1 MKLSVVTPTYN
12 EAQNLP
18 KLISAL
24 LALPEKDIH
33 VIIVDDNSPDGTGQ
47 VAEDLAGLHPSSI
60 SVIHRRRKFGLG
72 SAYITGFKLALD
84 AGSNAIAQMD
94 ADLSHPPDLLME
106 LLASLEDYDVAMGS
120 RYITGGGVDTNWPW
134 WRKRLSTFGNQYA
147 RYVLGLPVQ
156 DVTGGYKVWKRET
169 LAGMPL
175 NRIRSNGYAFQVE
188 MAYVAY
194 LLNYSFVEKAFY
206 FPNRDWG
213 KSKMSF
219 RIQLEA
225 AYRVWK
231 MRFDYRDL
239 RD

>member
-1 MKLSVVTPTYN
+1 VKLYIVTPTYN
-12 EAQNLP
+12 EARNLP
-18 KLISAL
+18 KLVSAL
-24 LALPEKDIH
+24 MALSIEDIH
-33 VIIVDDNSPDGTGQ
+33 VLVVDDNSPDGTGR
-47 VAEDLAGLHPSSI
+47 VADELAEMHPGSI
-60 SVIHRRRKFGLG
+60 SVIHRSGKLGLG
-72 SAYITGFKLALD
+72 SAYITGFKQAID
-84 AGSNAIAQMD
+84 AGATAVAQMD
-94 ADLSHPPDLLME
+94 ADLSHPPDLLIE
-106 LLASLEDYDVAMGS
+106 LIQSLQDFDVAMGS
-120 RYITGGGVDTNWPW
+120 RYIPGGSVDMNWPW
-134 WRKRLSTFGNQYA
+134 WRKSLSAFGNQYA
-147 RYVLGLPVQ
+147 RYILGLPVR
-156 DVTGGYKVWKRET
+156 DATGGFKVWKRKT

-175 NRIRSNGYAFQVE
+175 NRIRSNGYAFQIE

-239 RD
+239 RS